1 MNKTIPWGYHNIGGK
16 QIVKI
21 NMNLT
26 PEDMLTVSKYGLIC
40 CRASSKKPLLCRIEG
55 VFNDYTDYCKF
66 HDDRRIWQVNAKL
79 YTLVLKKADLLDRSM
94 SSNFEKIQIIDIDL
108 DLPF

>member
-21 NMNLT
+21 NMNLS
-26 PEDMLTVSKYGLIC
+26 PDDMLKASAYGLLC
-40 CRASSKKPLLCRIEG
+40 CRVSSKKPLLCRIEG
-55 VFNDYTDYCKF
+55 VFNDYDQYCKF
-66 HDDRRIWQVNAKL
+66 YKDTRIWQINAKL
-79 YTLVLKKADLLDRSM
+79 YTLVMKKADLLDRSM
-94 SSNFEKIQIIDIDL
+94 SSKFETIVDANL